1 MDKVVIRMSTKCS
14 EMNTAT
20 SSCRILQSKS
30 DRNIPAVCSF
40 RDFVN
45 ETFLKVFK
53 HSVQLDFLV
62 MNCSK
67 SNIKIPIPFF
77 KCNRGHG

>member
-20 SSCRILQSKS
+20 SSCRIMQSKS

-45 ETFLKVFK
+45 ETFLEVFK
-53 HSVQLDFLV
+53 HSLQTVQADFLV

-67 SNIKIPIPFF
+67 SNIKIPIPFL
-77 KCNRGHG
+77 